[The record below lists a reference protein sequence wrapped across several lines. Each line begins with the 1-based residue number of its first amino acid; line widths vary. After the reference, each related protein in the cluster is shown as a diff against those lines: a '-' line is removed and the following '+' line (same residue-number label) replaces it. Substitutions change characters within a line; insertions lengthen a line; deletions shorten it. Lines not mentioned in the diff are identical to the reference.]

1 MHIPLVTEIQRF
13 SLQDGPGIRTTI
25 YLKGCPLHCPWCHNP
40 ETISEKQEKYFHA
53 SRCLECGEC
62 ARGCPSGSIKVVRTP
77 DRQPIITTDRKKCR
91 LCSKC
96 VENCNGRAREDV
108 GRRLDIEDIVREAL
122 ADEIFYRSSG
132 GGVTISGGEPL
143 MFPDFLYELT
153 RTLKEKSNVHIA
165 IETSFFA
172 KWKHIEK
179 LLETIDL
186 FIIDIKTMS
195 FDKYKNVIGGSLD
208 LVTANLDRLI
218 KTNADIRIHLP
229 IIPGFNNTDK
239 DYDMYVH
246 YLSQF
251 ADRLSGVD
259 ILPFHSYAVGKYNQL
274 SVDYQYKDV
283 KDLAPEEVLPLF
295 NALKQTG
302 IRQVTV
308 GGIAGNRKPSPDSG
322 K

>member
-1 MHIPLVTEIQRF
+1 MRIPLVTEIQRF
-13 SLQDGPGIRTTI
+13 SFQDGPGIRTTI

-40 ETISEKQEKYFHA
+40 ETISEKQEIYFHPN
-53 SRCLECGEC
+53 RCLECGKC
-62 ARGCPSGSIKVVRTP
+62 ARGCPSGSIKVVQTP
-77 DRQPIITTDRKKCR
+77 DQRPIIITDRSRCR

-96 VENCNGRAREDV
+96 VESCNGRAREDV

-122 ADEIFYRSSG
+122 ADEIFYRTSG

-143 MFPDFLYELT
+143 LFPDFLYELT
-153 RTLKEKSNVHIA
+153 RTFKEKATVHIA

-172 KWKHIEK
+172 NWKHIKK

-195 FDKYKNVIGGSLD
+195 SEKYKNVIGGSLE
-208 LVTANLDRLI
+208 LI
-218 KTNADIRIHLP
+218 TSNIDKLLKTKNDIRIHLP
-229 IIPGFNNTDK
+229 IIPGFNDSDK
-239 DYDMYVH
+239 DYEAYTH

-251 ADRLSGVD
+251 AERLSGVD

-274 SVDYQYKDV
+274 SLDYQYRDV
-283 KDLAPEEVLPLF
+283 KDLTTDQVLPLF

-308 GGIAGNRKPSPDSG
+308 GGIAGKRKSA
-322 K
+322 